1 MKLFL
6 VAFHMAHKKSWTIL
20 LFMIEMLLS
29 SVVLMSLVGQMLS
42 LHKSAQITSAFNGDN
57 CYYFSPRTYYD
68 PDFSI
73 EDYLSD
79 DEKKNIQIGSVHIFS
94 AKTKETQSVRII
106 GYNNFII
113 ERARMKMDSGTWFTD
128 RKCDRIPLITVG
140 NRYSVGQQ
148 IEFWDGTKGEV
159 IGGIAK
165 DSYIVSFQS
174 SASSGKASLQ
184 NLISVP
190 TSIDFIAPFQSEKY
204 MSLSDHIIS
213 NELIEQSQVIA
224 VENVQE
230 QGQIVKSLKKYG
242 DVSSIEQMI
251 KNFEVENKN
260 YFLINGIVFLVF
272 TILTIVGIGGLNGI
286 WSVENDNVYTIMYML
301 GLHTKTCM
309 LVEAINT
316 FTVVGVS
323 YLAFFLLSHWLAKS
337 ILPKG
342 VHYGNGIWIA
352 ILVYFLLIYALTS
365 VSSIV
370 KAGKRNL
377 MELYKREN

>member
-1 MKLFL
+1 
-6 VAFHMAHKKSWTIL
+6 MAEKRKGAIF

-29 SVVLMSLVGQMLS
+29 SVVMMSLVGQMLS
-42 LHKSAQITSAFNGDN
+42 LHKSAQITNAFDGDN

-73 EDYLSD
+73 GDYLSEA
-79 DEKKNIQIGSVHIFS
+79 EKKNLKTGSVHVFS
-94 AKTKETQSVRII
+94 AKTKEKQSVKII
-106 GYNNFII
+106 GYSDFII
-113 ERARMKMDSGTWFTD
+113 ERARIKTDRGTWFTD
-128 RKCDRIPLITVG
+128 KTCNVVPLIAVG
-140 NRYSVGQQ
+140 SRYSVGQQ
-148 IEFWDGTKGEV
+148 ITFSDGTKGEV
-159 IGGIAK
+159 IGAIAK
-165 DSYIVSFQS
+165 DSYVVSFQA
-174 SASSGKASLQ
+174 SASSGNASLRD
-184 NLISVP
+184 LISVP
-190 TSIDFIAPFQSEKY
+190 SAIDLIAPFQSEKF
-204 MSLSDHIIS
+204 MSFPAHVIS
-213 NELIEQSQVIA
+213 NELTEQSQIIA
-224 VENVQE
+224 VENTQE
-230 QGQIVKSLKKYG
+230 QRHIVKTLNKYG

-251 KNFEVENKN
+251 KNFDSENKN
-260 YFLINGIVFLVF
+260 YFLINGIIFFVF

-286 WSVENDNVYTIMYML
+286 WSVENENVYTIMYML

-323 YLAFFLLSHWLAKS
+323 YLVFFLLSHWLAKS
-337 ILPKG
+337 ILPEG
-342 VHYGNGIWIA
+342 VHCGKGIWMA